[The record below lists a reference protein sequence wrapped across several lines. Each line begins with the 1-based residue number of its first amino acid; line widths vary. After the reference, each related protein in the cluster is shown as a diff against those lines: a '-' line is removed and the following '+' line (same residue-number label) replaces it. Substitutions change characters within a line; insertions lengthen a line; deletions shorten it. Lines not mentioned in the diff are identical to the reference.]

1 MAPRTLYARSGSVH
15 IAYQVIGDGPIDLVF
30 VPGFVSNIEECWE
43 QPGLAAFLDRLA
55 SFTRLIL
62 FDKRGT
68 GLSDHVPDYRLPTLE
83 ERMDDLRAVLDAV
96 GSSDPALFGHSEGGS
111 MCTLFAA
118 TYPKRTRALITF
130 GVFAARRR
138 SDEYPWAP
146 SDADRQATI
155 AQVESEWASEDLIR
169 PLVPSRADDR
179 AFLAQLATY
188 FRRSASPGAAAQL
201 LRMNTEI
208 DVRAILPAIRVPAL
222 ILHCTDDRDAQVEEG
237 RWMASRIPGATFVEL
252 PGGDHIFWA
261 GDTEGIVAEIEAF
274 LTGARPASELN
285 RVLATVLFTD
295 IVASTEAAARLG
307 DRRWREA
314 LEMHRAGVRSALARW
329 RGEEIETT
337 GDGFLALFDGPARGI
352 RSALA
357 VRDDAGR
364 AGFQIRA
371 GLHTGEIERDGN
383 QVAGVAVHIGSRVMA
398 SAEAGEVFV
407 SSTVKD
413 LVAGSGITFADRG
426 MFALKGVPNEWRL
439 YSVTGAGR

>member
-1 MAPRTLYARSGSVH
+1 MAPRTRYARSGSVH

-30 VPGFVSNIEECWE
+30 VPGFVSNVEECWD
-43 QPGLAAFLDRLA
+43 QPGLATFLDRLA

-68 GLSDHVPDYRLPTLE
+68 GLSDHVPDERLPTLE

-96 GSSDPALFGHSEGGS
+96 GSNDAALFGHSEGGS

-130 GVFAARRR
+130 GVFATRRR

-146 SDADRQATI
+146 SDADRQVTI
-155 AQVESEWASEDLIR
+155 AQVESEWASEDLVR

-179 AFLAQLATY
+179 AFLSQLATY

-222 ILHCTDDRDAQVEEG
+222 ILHCTKDRDARVEEG

-252 PGGDHIFWA
+252 AGGDHIFWA
-261 GDTEGIVAEIEAF
+261 GDTEGILAEIEAF
-274 LTGARPASELN
+274 LTGTRPVSVLN

-295 IVASTEAAARLG
+295 IVASTEAAARRG

-329 RGEEIETT
+329 RGEEIATT

-352 RSALA
+352 GCALA
-357 VRDDAGR
+357 VRDDAGH

-371 GLHTGEIERDGN
+371 GLHTGEIERDGD
-383 QVAGVAVHIGSRVMA
+383 QIAGVAVHIGSRVMA
-398 SAEAGEVFV
+398 TAGAGEVFV

-426 MFALKGVPNEWRL
+426 MFALKGVPDEWRL